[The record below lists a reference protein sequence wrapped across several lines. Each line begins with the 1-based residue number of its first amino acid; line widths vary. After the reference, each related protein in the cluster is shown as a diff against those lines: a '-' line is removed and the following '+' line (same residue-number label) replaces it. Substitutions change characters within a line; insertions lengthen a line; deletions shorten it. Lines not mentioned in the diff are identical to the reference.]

1 MNIQLR
7 VLDERIGRD
16 WPLPAIQTA
25 GSAGMDLRAC
35 LNAPFDLQPNQ
46 TEMISTGLAMH
57 IADPGYAAVILA
69 RSGQAMRGL
78 VMGNQIGLIDSD
90 YQGELRVLCWN
101 RSDAVIRIEPGERIA
116 QLVVLRVVVPQ
127 FSLVDEFAPTE
138 RGTNGFGSTGTS

>member
-1 MNIQLR
+1 MNIQLK
-7 VLDERIGRD
+7 VLDARVGRD

-35 LNAPFDLQPNQ
+35 LDAPFSLAPNQ
-46 TEMISTGLAMH
+46 TEMISTGLAIH

-101 RSDAVIRIEPGERIA
+101 RSGEAIRIEPGERIA
-116 QLVVLRVVVPQ
+116 QLVVLPVVVPQ
-127 FSLVDEFAPTE
+127 FSLVEEFAPSG
-138 RGTNGFGSTGTS
+138 RGTSGFGSTGKS